1 MRMSKSGKR
10 FRNLQEQVDRTK
22 VYPLNEAMELVKK
35 TASTKF
41 DETVEVAVQLGI
53 DARKSDQNV
62 RGTAI
67 LPRGIGKTTRVAVF
81 ATGAN
86 AEAAKEAGADV
97 VGFEDLVE
105 SVKKGDIEFDSCIAE
120 PDAMKKV
127 ATVGRIL
134 GPKGLMPNPKT
145 GTVRTDIAQAVKEA
159 KAGKVNFR
167 IDRAGIVHCGIGKAS
182 FEEQALTEN
191 LLELLRA
198 LRRAQPPAAKGQYF
212 RKLSL
217 STTMGPGVRVDATDL
232 ARM

>member
-1 MRMSKSGKR
+1 MSKAGKR
-10 FRNLQEQVDRTK
+10 FRKLEEQVDSTRL
-22 VYPLNEAMELVKK
+22 YPLNEAMELVKK

-81 ATGAN
+81 ATGTN
-86 AEAAKEAGADV
+86 AEAAKEAGADI

-105 SVKKGDIEFDSCIAE
+105 SVKKGEIEFDSCIAE
-120 PDAMKKV
+120 PDAMKAV

-145 GTVRTDIAQAVKEA
+145 GTVRTDIAEAVKEA

-182 FEEQALTEN
+182 FDEQALTEN
-191 LLELLRA
+191 FHELLRA
-198 LRRAQPPAAKGQYF
+198 LKRAQPPAAKGQYF
-212 RKLSL
+212 RKVSL
-217 STTMGPGVRVDATDL
+217 STTMGPGVRVDATEL
-232 ARM
+232 ART

>member
-1 MRMSKSGKR
+1 MSKSGKR
-10 FRNLQEQVDRTK
+10 FRKIEEQVDRTK
-22 VYPLNEAMELVKK
+22 LYPLNEAMELVKK

-41 DETVEVAVQLGI
+41 DETVEVAVQLGV

-86 AEAAKEAGADV
+86 AEAAKEAGADI

-105 SVKKGDIEFDSCIAE
+105 SVKKGEIDFDSCIAE
-120 PDAMKKV
+120 PDAMKTV

-145 GTVRTDIAQAVKEA
+145 GTVRTDIAEAVREA

-182 FEEQALTEN
+182 FEDQALTEN
-191 LLELLRA
+191 FIELLRA
-198 LRRAQPPAAKGQYF
+198 LKRVQPPAAKGQFF
-212 RKLSL
+212 RKVSL